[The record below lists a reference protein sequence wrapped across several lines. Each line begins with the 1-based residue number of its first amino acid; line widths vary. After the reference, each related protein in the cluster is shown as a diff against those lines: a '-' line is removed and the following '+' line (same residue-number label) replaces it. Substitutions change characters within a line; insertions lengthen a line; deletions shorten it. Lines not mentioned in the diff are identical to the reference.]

1 MDIMYDVY
9 TTIIVT
15 SSIYKFHT
23 NNNNNNDYLNYNDNN
38 DNIIVFIK

>member
-1 MDIMYDVY
+1 MYDVH

-15 SSIYKFHT
+15 SSIYKCHNKT